1 MRGGRAAIM
10 SDAHLHCWNS
20 GCRLEVGREKQP
32 RERWEMQIQLVP
44 SLAYIRVQLESLKE
58 FSSIQCFK
66 IIIIKDIVGEGR
78 WPLGDV
84 NATFWLLFLYSDI
97 FFSLNCEMD
106 FLCHVM
112 HSIGMHQ
119 VAYRPWEPLGR
130 SLFDSR
136 NGSIQFAYLVGRFFQ
151 PFSFILIWQTAAM
164 NYLFFPQSF
173 SE

>member
-1 MRGGRAAIM
+1 MLH
-10 SDAHLHCWNS
+10 SDCCSHI
-20 GCRLEVGREKQP
+20 
-32 RERWEMQIQLVP
+32 QIFI
-44 SLAYIRVQLESLKE
+44 Y
-58 FSSIQCFK
+58 
-66 IIIIKDIVGEGR
+66 
-78 WPLGDV
+78 
-84 NATFWLLFLYSDI
+84 